1 MCALRTRARIRHRPR
16 ARPRARNWR
25 LSTPHLSKICDGFG
39 LCVLWVVMAGCAEL
53 ESFFWWAKGV
63 AENVPRRIR
72 VLADASVVA
81 HPSHSAALAFDAA

>member
-1 MCALRTRARIRHRPR
+1 M
-16 ARPRARNWR
+16 
-25 LSTPHLSKICDGFG
+25 
-39 LCVLWVVMAGCAEL
+39 WVVMAGCAEL